1 MVGGV
6 LRCLGS
12 AQHLR
17 TLYGNGLQIEL
28 SLQLPSPEEVHAREV
43 QMTHVEQSDGVKI
56 ITEKLIRESV
66 SSSLVARISPE
77 GSGADIYYAI
87 NSTSSR
93 TVELS
98 LVAGW
103 LLLEDSFD
111 VIDPFLRA
119 EFGDFELVE
128 RQSAKL
134 RIKIDAKLPDGSLRK
149 LSAMFGALER
159 HKDALK
165 ISSYSISQTSLE
177 AIFNSFAAKQD
188 EEQLQGTNPRSQQL

>member
-1 MVGGV
+1 
-6 LRCLGS
+6 
-12 AQHLR
+12 
-17 TLYGNGLQIEL
+17 
-28 SLQLPSPEEVHAREV
+28 
-43 QMTHVEQSDGVKI
+43 MTHVEQSDGVKI
-56 ITEKLIRESV
+56 ITEKLIRES
-66 SSSLVARISPE
+66 LPGYLLARISPE

-128 RQSAKL
+128 RQNAKL